1 MTLRRE
7 VLELPGYS
15 FSARSQPV
23 KLDQNESPY
32 DLPEALKAE
41 VLARLAQLPFNR
53 YPELGAERLRT
64 ALAARCAWPEDGVVV
79 AGGSNVLIA
88 ALVTAAGLGRTVVTL
103 KPTFSVYALQA
114 KLQGARLVEYP
125 LGPDFTLPE
134 AALAHELAAGAGLLF
149 LAQPAAPTGNLHPWE
164 AVARLAEAAAGN
176 WLMVLD
182 EAYGEF
188 ARAGGDESG
197 DQGLA
202 LVERHPHLLSL
213 RTFSKALGLA
223 GARLGYALA
232 HPEVAREVQKV
243 ILPFSVSALQQAVGA
258 VALEHPEVAEAR
270 VAEAKRERE
279 RLLAGL
285 RALPGVAPYPT
296 STNFILFRVADAQS
310 THAGLLE
317 RGVVVRRQDHLH
329 GLEGCLRVSVGR
341 PEENEAFLNALA
353 ETLEARGG

>member
-15 FSARSQPV
+15 FSARAQPI

-41 VLARLAQLPFNR
+41 VLERLAQLPFNR
-53 YPELGAERLRT
+53 YPDLGAERLRA
-64 ALAARCAWPEDGVVV
+64 ALAARCGWPEEGVVV

-88 ALVTAAGLGRTVVTL
+88 ALVTAAGLGRTVLTL

-125 LGPDFTLPE
+125 LGPDFALPE
-134 AALAHELAAGAGLLF
+134 AALAHELSSGGGALF

-164 AVARLAEAAAGN
+164 AVERLAEAAAGK
-176 WLMVLD
+176 WLVVLD
-182 EAYGEF
+182 EAYHEF
-188 ARAGGDESG
+188 SREAGDR
-197 DQGLA
+197 GLA
-202 LVERHPHLLSL
+202 LVKRHPHLLSL

-279 RLLAGL
+279 RLMEGL
-285 RALPGVAPYPT
+285 RTLPGVAPYP
-296 STNFILFRVADAQS
+296 SSANFILFRVADAQA

-329 GLEGCLRVSVGR
+329 GLEGCLRVSVGT
-341 PEENEAFLNALA
+341 PAENEAFLKALA